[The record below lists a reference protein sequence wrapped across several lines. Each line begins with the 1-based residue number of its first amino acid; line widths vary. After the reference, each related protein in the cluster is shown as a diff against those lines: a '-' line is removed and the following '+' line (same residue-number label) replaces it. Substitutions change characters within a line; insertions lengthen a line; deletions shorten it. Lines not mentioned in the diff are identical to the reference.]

1 MSSVT
6 QAYRVDLR
14 DLPVEF
20 RYFLGYSPNEIDDLE
35 LHALGS
41 LYRRAADIS
50 SRDHRTFR
58 TVRRKCLKTITPV
71 IAAKMVSRYGRK
83 EDKHPFLST
92 ALATKLSRSEEGE
105 IKEAIVEYLKAR
117 AKTVR
122 ANTSRSAGSSDS
134 GTVRRGP
141 IRLGAQ
147 PSLQQ
152 T

>member
-1 MSSVT
+1 
-6 QAYRVDLR
+6 
-14 DLPVEF
+14 
-20 RYFLGYSPNEIDDLE
+20 
-35 LHALGS
+35 
-41 LYRRAADIS
+41 
-50 SRDHRTFR
+50 
-58 TVRRKCLKTITPV
+58 
-71 IAAKMVSRYGRK
+71 MVSRYGRK